1 MTPYITFAGY
11 SESGKTTLLL
21 KVIAYLKEKG
31 FKIAALKHD
40 GHDFEMDKEGK
51 DTYRMKKAGADCI
64 AISSG
69 NKYAVI
75 ADSSYRLTFHE
86 LMEKVPQGMDIIIG
100 EGFKDEDIPKI
111 LVYRKE
117 INKPNLY
124 NIEKNIV
131 AVATDNFEEFKDVK
145 NIFHINDYEKIGDFL
160 INYMKNKN

>member
-11 SESGKTTLLL
+11 SGSGKTTLLL

-31 FKIAALKHD
+31 YKVAALKHD
-40 GHDFEMDKEGK
+40 GHDFEMDK
-51 DTYRMKKAGADCI
+51 AGADCI

-69 NKYAVI
+69 SKYAVI
-75 ADSSYRLTFHE
+75 ADSSHRLTFYE

-124 NIEKNIV
+124 SIEKNIV

-160 INYMKNKN
+160 INYMKNTN

>member
-11 SESGKTTLLL
+11 SGSGKTTLVL
-21 KVIAYLKEKG
+21 KIISYLKEKG
-31 FKIAALKHD
+31 FKVAALKHD

-69 NKYAVI
+69 SKYAII
-75 ADSSYRLTFHE
+75 ADSNHRLTFLE
-86 LMEKVPQGMDIIIG
+86 LMAKIPEDMDIVIG

-124 NIEKNIV
+124 NIEKNII
-131 AVATDNFEEFKDVK
+131 AAATDSFEEFNGVE
-145 NIFHINDYEKIGDFL
+145 NIFHINDYQAIGEFL
-160 INYMKNKN
+160 INYMKNER

>member
-11 SESGKTTLLL
+11 SGSGKTTLIL

-51 DTYRMKKAGADCI
+51 DTYCMKKAGADCI
-64 AISSG
+64 AISSQ

-75 ADSSYRLTFHE
+75 ADSCYRLTFAE
-86 LMEKVPQGMDIIIG
+86 LIQKIPNDMDIIIG

-117 INKPNLY
+117 INKPNIY
-124 NIEKNIV
+124 SIEKNII
-131 AVATDNFEEFKDVK
+131 AVATDNFEEFNNVS
-145 NIFHINDYEKIGDFL
+145 NTFHINDYEKIGDFI
-160 INYMKNKN
+160 INYMQNK